1 MALEWVQMLGFAAGT
16 MTTAAFVP
24 QVVKTWRSR
33 SAGDISL
40 GMYAVLTCG
49 VSSWL
54 AYGLLMGDWPVVAA
68 NGVTLVLVVAML
80 AMKLCFR

>member
-1 MALEWVQMLGFAAGT
+1 MAQGWVQMLGFAAGA

-33 SAGDISL
+33 SSGDISL

-54 AYGLLMGDWPVVAA
+54 VYGLLVKDWPVVAA
-68 NGVTLVLVVAML
+68 NGVTLVLVAAML
-80 AMKLCFR
+80 AMKLVFR

>member
-1 MALEWVQMLGFAAGT
+1 MAQEWVQMLGFAAGT

-33 SAGDISL
+33 SASDISL

-54 AYGLLMGDWPVVAA
+54 VYGLLVKDWPVVAA
-68 NGVTLVLVVAML
+68 NGVTLVLVAAML
-80 AMKLCFR
+80 AMKLVFR

>member
-1 MALEWVQMLGFAAGT
+1 MAQDWVQMLGFAAGA

-54 AYGLLMGDWPVVAA
+54 VYGLLVSDWPVVAA
-68 NGVTLVLVVAML
+68 NGVTLVLVAAML
-80 AMKLCFR
+80 AMKLVFR

>member
-1 MALEWVQMLGFAAGT
+1 MAQEWVQMLGFAAGA

-54 AYGLLMGDWPVVAA
+54 VYGLLVEDWPVVAA
-68 NGVTLVLVVAML
+68 NGVTLVLVAAML
-80 AMKLCFR
+80 AMKLVFR

>member
-1 MALEWVQMLGFAAGT
+1 MAQEWVQMLGFAAGT

-49 VSSWL
+49 VFSWL
-54 AYGLLMGDWPVVAA
+54 AYGLLVGDWPVVAA
-68 NGVTLVLVVAML
+68 NGVTLVLVAAML
-80 AMKLCFR
+80 AMKLVFR